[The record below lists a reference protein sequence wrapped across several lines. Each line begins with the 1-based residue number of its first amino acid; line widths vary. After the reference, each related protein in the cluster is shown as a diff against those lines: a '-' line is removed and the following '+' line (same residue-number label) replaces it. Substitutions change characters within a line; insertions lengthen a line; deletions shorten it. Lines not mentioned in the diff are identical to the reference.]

1 LTLNILSEPQRA
13 ESSKQYKPHEAD
25 TRLNSTSTGT
35 ASPPDVKGVLVE
47 WFLRFFAIF
56 IYGVAV
62 YNIAR
67 ALWVD
72 PTRWTLLALLV
83 TEGYA
88 MVLIVCARRSSMRD
102 ASSVALVATLYS
114 VFYYVLFDPNKTVAL
129 IPEYAG
135 VTFYIVGTACQ
146 FYAKTALGRSF
157 GLLPA
162 QRGLVGAGPYR
173 FVRHPMY
180 LGYLIGQTGFIL
192 VNFSWRNLS
201 VLIGIYLALW
211 LRISREEA
219 VLECSDDY
227 HEYRKQVRWRICP
240 YIF

>member
-1 LTLNILSEPQRA
+1 LNIISEPQRA
-13 ESSKQYKPHEAD
+13 ERSKQDK
-25 TRLNSTSTGT
+25 TTGQVSRRDLD
-35 ASPPDVKGVLVE
+35 AAAPSANNKGALIE
-47 WFLRFFAIF
+47 WFLRLFAIF

-62 YNIAR
+62 HNIAR
-67 ALWVD
+67 ALWAD
-72 PTRWTLLALLV
+72 PTRWTLMALLV

-114 VFYYVLFDPNKTVAL
+114 VFYYVLFDPDKTIAL

-135 VTFYIVGTACQ
+135 VAFYVVGTACQ

-180 LGYLIGQTGFIL
+180 LGYLIGQTGFML
-192 VNFSWRNLS
+192 VNFSLRNLS
-201 VLIGIYLALW
+201 ILLGIYLALW
-211 LRISREEA
+211 LRMSREEA
-219 VLECSDDY
+219 VLQCSDDY
-227 HEYRKQVRWRICP
+227 HEYRKQVPWRILP
-240 YIF
+240 YVF